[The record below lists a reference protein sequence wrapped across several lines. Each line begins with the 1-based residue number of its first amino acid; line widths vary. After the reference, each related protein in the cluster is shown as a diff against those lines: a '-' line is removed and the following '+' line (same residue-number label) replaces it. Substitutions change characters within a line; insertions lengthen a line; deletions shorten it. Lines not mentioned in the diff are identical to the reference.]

1 MTVKDRTQTSPNTSA
16 TPVSA
21 TPSKNTTPEYPNVP
35 PLNQL
40 IADEVDL
47 FFKNDQTQY
56 TPGDVEAKL
65 LHNINTRILVEMKD
79 SGLKGATAYK
89 TFQTLT
95 PVVVAECLL
104 RRHRV
109 VRITPSTKSTDPAY
123 DVLAV
128 YMDHGPDH
136 GIYVTDEVSIRSL
149 ARQYHYSIS
158 PREFESVMVALGD
171 KAPRVMV
178 NQDKDLIAVNNGIFD
193 YASKKLL
200 PFTPEIVFT
209 AKSAVNWRPSPVNPV
224 LHNDED
230 GTDWDV
236 ESWMNELNDDP
247 EVVAL
252 LWEILSAII
261 RPNVSWD
268 KTAWLLSEIG
278 NNGKGTL
285 LTLMRNLC
293 GERAWTSI
301 PVADFGKDFHLE
313 PLTRASAI
321 LVDENDV
328 GEYVDKA
335 ANFKAVVTN
344 DVLLI
349 NRKNKTP
356 IAYQFKGF
364 MVQCVNDTPK
374 FRDKSGSLYRR
385 QLIIPF
391 TKSFTGMERRY
402 IKHDYMARPEVLEY
416 VLFKVLGGN
425 FYELSEPATVRNAL
439 LQYKVENDPVRAFAE
454 EFLPQLQWDL
464 VPWRFL
470 YALYRAWLVKDQP
483 SSPALGYNKFVK
495 HLSLVLQDTPGC
507 PWVVTATAVR
517 THNKILGE
525 EPLAIEYDLS
535 DWFNMQPVGGSM
547 RKIGIPHNMP
557 VSTRGLLRANI
568 VLTDDDTDGD

>member
-16 TPVSA
+16 TPISA

-136 GIYVTDEVSIRSL
+136 GIYVTDDVSIRSL

-268 KTAWLLSEIG
+268 KTAWLLS
-278 NNGKGTL
+278 
-285 LTLMRNLC
+285 
-293 GERAWTSI
+293 
-301 PVADFGKDFHLE
+301 
-313 PLTRASAI
+313 
-321 LVDENDV
+321 
-328 GEYVDKA
+328 
-335 ANFKAVVTN
+335 
-344 DVLLI
+344 
-349 NRKNKTP
+349 
-356 IAYQFKGF
+356 
-364 MVQCVNDTPK
+364 
-374 FRDKSGSLYRR
+374 
-385 QLIIPF
+385 
-391 TKSFTGMERRY
+391 
-402 IKHDYMARPEVLEY
+402 
-416 VLFKVLGGN
+416 
-425 FYELSEPATVRNAL
+425 
-439 LQYKVENDPVRAFAE
+439 
-454 EFLPQLQWDL
+454 
-464 VPWRFL
+464 
-470 YALYRAWLVKDQP
+470 
-483 SSPALGYNKFVK
+483 
-495 HLSLVLQDTPGC
+495 
-507 PWVVTATAVR
+507 
-517 THNKILGE
+517 
-525 EPLAIEYDLS
+525 
-535 DWFNMQPVGGSM
+535 
-547 RKIGIPHNMP
+547 
-557 VSTRGLLRANI
+557 
-568 VLTDDDTDGD
+568 